1 MAEIKVRRAE
11 VEDARLAAEF
21 AAQVYNASPEQMAET
36 EFAAVLRSC
45 NRAIFIAE
53 YDGVAVGFAEL
64 SVRNDYVDG
73 CDFSPVAFL
82 EGIFVDEKYRKL
94 GVARALVNEAEK
106 WAKSQNCAEFASN
119 RGLDNELSEKFHL
132 GCGFEETER
141 TVSYRKLL
149 VPQGLPR
156 ADEQFWEK
164 LDKLVAEH
172 EIVIDRPKGSAHPR
186 YPSLI
191 YPLDYGYLEGTSS
204 MDGDGID
211 MWLGSLGDKRLDAII
226 VTIDLWKKD
235 SEIKLL
241 LGCTAEEKQTI
252 LKMLNERMMSAIL
265 IERA

>member
-1 MAEIKVRRAE
+1 MPKITVRRAGI
-11 VEDARLAAEF
+11 EDTRLAAEF
-21 AAQVYNASPEQMAET
+21 ASQVYSASSEQMEE
-36 EFAAVLRSC
+36 EFADGLRRSD
-45 NRAIFIAE
+45 RVIFIAE
-53 YDGVAVGFAEL
+53 CDGSASGFAEL
-64 SVRNDYVDG
+64 AIRNDYVSG
-73 CDFSPVAFL
+73 CDFSPTAFL

-94 GVARALVNEAEK
+94 GVARALVSEGEK
-106 WAKSQNCAEFASN
+106 WAKAQNCAELASD
-119 RGLDNELSEKFHL
+119 RELDNELSEKFHL

-149 VPQGLPR
+149 APQGVER
-156 ADEQFWEK
+156 ADAKFWEA
-164 LDKLVAEH
+164 LDRLIAEH

-191 YPLDYGYLEGTSS
+191 YPLDYGYLSGTSS

-211 MWLGSLGDKRLDAII
+211 VWLGSLGDKRLDAII
-226 VTIDLWKKD
+226 VTVDLWKKD

-252 LKMLNERMMSAIL
+252 LAMLNDRMMSAIL

>member
-11 VEDARLAAEF
+11 IGDAWLAAGF
-21 AAQVYNASPEQMAET
+21 AAQVYSASAEQMAE
-36 EFAAVLRSC
+36 EFAVGLRRC
-45 NRAIFIAE
+45 DRAIFIAE
-53 YDGVAVGFAEL
+53 CDRDAAGFAEFAI
-64 SVRNDYVDG
+64 RNDYVNG
-73 CDFSPVAFL
+73 CDFSPTAFL

-94 GVARALVNEAEK
+94 GVARALVNEGEK
-106 WAKSQNCAEFASN
+106 WAKSQNCAELASD
-119 RGLDNELSEKFHL
+119 RELDNELSEKFHL

-149 VPQGLPR
+149 VPQGVRR
-156 ADEQFWEK
+156 ADEGFWEK
-164 LDKLVAEH
+164 LDRLVAEH

-186 YPSLI
+186 YSSLI

-211 MWLGSLGDKRLDAII
+211 VWLGSLGDKRLDAIV
-226 VTIDLWKKD
+226 VTIDLFKKD

-252 LKMLNERMMSAIL
+252 LAMLNERMMSAIL

>member
-1 MAEIKVRRAE
+1 MAEIRVRRAE
-11 VEDARLAAEF
+11 IEDAGLAAGF
-21 AAQVYNASPEQMAET
+21 AAQVYGASAEQMAE
-36 EFAAVLRSC
+36 EFAVSLRHC
-45 NRAIFIAE
+45 DRAIFIAE
-53 YDGVAVGFAEL
+53 CDGMAAGFAEL

-73 CDFSPVAFL
+73 CDFSPAAFL

-94 GVARALVNEAEK
+94 GVARALVNEGEK

-119 RGLDNELSEKFHL
+119 RELDNELSEKFHL

-149 VPQGLPR
+149 APQGIQR
-156 ADEQFWEK
+156 ADAKFWES
-164 LDKLVAEH
+164 LDRLVAEH

-191 YPLDYGYLEGTSS
+191 YPLDYGYLEGTAS

-211 MWLGSLGDKRLDAII
+211 VWLGGLGDKRLDAIV

-241 LGCTAEEKQTI
+241 LGCTAEEKRTI
-252 LKMLNERMMSAIL
+252 LAMLNDRMMSAIL